1 ITIDV
6 LANDSD
12 PDGDPIQ
19 LPTAAIKTPPAVG
32 TATRASNTAITYSAA
47 NSGAS
52 TSTFFDYFVNDSRN
66 AQSSARVTITINRKP
81 VANADS
87 AVVINNGTPVT
98 ITVTGNDTDPEGDV
112 IKLTAAG
119 ISRPPTLGTA
129 IRASDTSITYT
140 PNA

>member
-1 ITIDV
+1 TPTAGQFGNDAFTIEVTDGRGGIATSTETMIINRRPTANADAATVNQDQSITIDV

-19 LPTAAIKTPPAVG
+19 LPTSAIKTPPAVG

-66 AQSSARVTITINRKP
+66 AQSSARVTI
-81 VANADS
+81 
-87 AVVINNGTPVT
+87 
-98 ITVTGNDTDPEGDV
+98 
-112 IKLTAAG
+112 
-119 ISRPPTLGTA
+119 
-129 IRASDTSITYT
+129 
-140 PNA
+140 